1 MFLNININFNFII
14 VCTCNLERD
23 VLWQGKI
30 YPTAYH
36 ICFYG
41 KIFAKAAKVT
51 IHFKDITLI
60 EKRSTVGMFPN
71 AIRINT
77 ASIEV
82 NLMKQ

>member
-1 MFLNININFNFII
+1 MI
-14 VCTCNLERD
+14 VCSCNLERD

-51 IHFKDITLI
+51 IHFKDITQI

-77 ASIEV
+77 ANIEV
-82 NLMKQ
+82 TK